1 MKDTFKAYLAQQK
14 ADNKYM
20 TAPSKELLGEGIF
33 DNRKYDCYS
42 VSIDFTSDYMVK
54 TLTNMLIN
62 DYKTNNADA
71 NTDSSVKSLISLG
84 SKEFNEKLREKL
96 FDMVVET
103 VKATKQLRTF
113 FGLGKDSSAL
123 AAIQTEGDNGTT
135 LKYIFFKASR
145 TSPKAYAERFRD
157 EVGRNPKISMLKKG
171 MDIEEETYYKA
182 DIKKARR
189 DNIFINPTENK
200 DKIMND
206 SFMTGIVSKLQD
218 KVKVELK
225 DVDEK
230 AERGNLISVY
240 SVPFK
245 VDDALIKEIAQ
256 NTENVDE
263 FYTKLTEKINN
274 ELVNALKQVSKIED
288 YVGFIPT
295 KSYGFNLYFKDK
307 DTAIDFSEKIN
318 QEGEGKVNE
327 RKRYEKKM
335 SKLYQLLA
343 PNTDLNNLTTPTN
356 NATDFFRGTLFA
368 RTHVAELIKEKFPS
382 AEDQLTI
389 YQYIVKY
396 DNDELSKFLHAFKL
410 DTDESEIHNAV
421 NKKLHDVLENLQE
434 TYKDELV
441 SMQSEGSNLIFF
453 FRKTAMI
460 DSVKSKIA
468 SAMTCEMRQIKVTKT
483 AMTAKEVTTFKEK
496 LSELDSLTSFYKA
509 IDKLYGETVKVI
521 KGWFELDHDAIMGEV
536 DDNYQ
541 DQILNLLIG
550 ITKVAQKVDG
560 FGGLIVDKEDGVVNI
575 YFKDKESFTHG
586 KELIMQEYG
595 KMIKSFP
602 DKPETVEMRRTE
614 AAKLHNAVQPDNLK
628 DYFERL
634 LGQKKGKLS
643 NSLVINIDLGK
654 FLKLSIN
661 ELYSDGAIKLLKTTE
676 RGVAAESFKDIFK
689 NSLLKTIK
697 LYESNTGEKSIYLTS
712 ELLQRMA
719 EWFKDNG
726 NKGTV
731 DEYLKSDKAQKRD
744 IIEVQGLLAAY
755 WERYAVVLKNFIIAK
770 AGNEQA
776 DKEFKYTLT
785 NLSLELEASDR
796 VAKYLNP
803 KIKNPVGIPN
813 VITKTIKGSGNTE
826 LEFTKP
832 EGIK

>member
-1 MKDTFKAYLAQQK
+1 MKDTFKAYLAQRK

-42 VSIDFTSDYMVK
+42 VSIDFTSEYMVK
-54 TLTNMLIN
+54 TLTKMLIN
-62 DYKTNNADA
+62 DYKTDNADA
-71 NTDSSVKSLISLG
+71 STDSSVKSLIGLG
-84 SKEFNEKLREKL
+84 SKEFSEKLREKL
-96 FDMVVET
+96 FDMVAET

-135 LKYIFFKASR
+135 LKYIFFRASKK
-145 TSPKAYAERFRD
+145 SPKAYAERFRD

-171 MDIEEETYYKA
+171 MDIEEETYYKS
-182 DIKKARR
+182 DIKKARAN
-189 DNIFINPTENK
+189 NIFIKLNK
-200 DKIMND
+200 DEIIKG
-206 SFMTGIVSKLQD
+206 SFMTGIVSKIQE

-225 DVDEK
+225 DADDK

-245 VDDALIKEIAQ
+245 VDDALIKETEQ
-256 NTENVDE
+256 NTKDVEE
-263 FYTKLTEKINN
+263 FYTKLAEKINA
-274 ELVNALKQVSKIED
+274 ELVSALKQVRKLDD

-307 DTAIDFSEKIN
+307 DTATDFAEKVN
-318 QEGEGKVNE
+318 QDGEGKVNE

-335 SKLYQLLA
+335 SKLFQLLDKDA
-343 PNTDLNNLTTPTN
+343 DLSSLSTPTN

-396 DNDELSKFLHAFKL
+396 DNEELKNFLHKFKL
-410 DTDESEIHNAV
+410 DVDESEIHDGV
-421 NKKLHDVLENLQE
+421 NKKLHEVLENLQG

-460 DSVKSKIA
+460 DAVKSKIA
-468 SAMTCEMRQIKVTKT
+468 SAMSCEMRQIKVTKT
-483 AMTAKEVTTFKEK
+483 AMTAKEVKTFKDK
-496 LSELDSLTSFYKA
+496 ISELDELVSFYKA

-521 KGWFELDHDAIMGEV
+521 KGWFELDEDAIKAEV
-536 DDNYQ
+536 DGNYQ
-541 DQILNLLIG
+541 DQVLNLLIG

-575 YFKDKESFTHG
+575 YFKDMESFTHG
-586 KELIMQEYG
+586 KELIVQEYG

-602 DKPETVEMRRTE
+602 DKTETVEMRRTE
-614 AAKLHNAVQPDNLK
+614 VAKLHDAVQPDNLK
-628 DYFERL
+628 SYFERL
-634 LGQKKGKLS
+634 FNDKKKEENTKLAT
-643 NSLVINIDLGK
+643 NLVIK
-654 FLKLSIN
+654 FDHEKFYNLPISDIL
-661 ELYSDGAIKLLKTTE
+661 SDGAFNLLKTE
-676 RGVAAESFKDIFK
+676 LKESFKYSFK
-689 NSLLKTIK
+689 MNLLKSINLLTEAK
-697 LYESNTGEKSIYLTS
+697 SVFTDSAFLNRVNKWWESNGK
-712 ELLQRMA
+712 
-719 EWFKDNG
+719 
-726 NKGTV
+726 KGT
-731 DEYLKSDKAQKRD
+731 LKDY
-744 IIEVQGLLAAY
+744 IENTEDNIRTKEITLAGGLLASF
-755 WERYAVVLKNFIIAK
+755 WEHFAIYLKNILIQK

-776 DKEFKYTLT
+776 DNEFNYKVTDDALVMHATERVGKFLT
-785 NLSLELEASDR
+785 GVL
-796 VAKYLNP
+796 KNP
-803 KIKNPVGIPN
+803 KSFAN
-813 VITKTIKGSGNTE
+813 VINKTIKGSDNVA

>member
-225 DVDEK
+225 EVDEK

-263 FYTKLTEKINN
+263 FYTKLTEKINS

-343 PNTDLNNLTTPTN
+343 PNADLNNLSTPAN

-483 AMTAKEVTTFKEK
+483 AMTAKEVKTFKEK
-496 LSELDSLTSFYKA
+496 LSELDSLTSFYNA

-521 KGWFELDHDAIMGEV
+521 KGWFELDHDAIVGEV

-602 DKPETVEMRRTE
+602 DKSETVEMRRTE

-719 EWFKDNG
+719 DWFKENG

-755 WERYAVVLKNFIIAK
+755 WERYAVVFPEPLIVLVITLGIPTGFLIFGFKNLA
-770 AGNEQA
+770 
-776 DKEFKYTLT
+776 TL
-785 NLSLELEASDR
+785 SEASNSNER
-796 VAKYLNP
+796 FVNVYLNSLSACSLP
-803 KIKNPVGIPN
+803 AFAIIKFF
-813 VITKTIKGSGNTE
+813 NT
-826 LEFTKP
+826 TA
-832 EGIK
+832 

>member
-1 MKDTFKAYLAQQK
+1 MKDTFKAYLAQRK

-42 VSIDFTSDYMVK
+42 VSIDFTSEYMVK
-54 TLTNMLIN
+54 TLTKMLIN
-62 DYKTNNADA
+62 DYKTDNADA
-71 NTDSSVKSLISLG
+71 STDSSVKSLIGLG
-84 SKEFNEKLREKL
+84 SKEFSEKLREKL
-96 FDMVVET
+96 FDMVAET

-135 LKYIFFKASR
+135 LKYIFFRASKK
-145 TSPKAYAERFRD
+145 SPKAYAERFRD

-171 MDIEEETYYKA
+171 MDIEEETYYKS
-182 DIKKARR
+182 DIKKARAN
-189 DNIFINPTENK
+189 NIFIKLNK
-200 DKIMND
+200 DEIIKG
-206 SFMTGIVSKLQD
+206 SFMTGIVSKIQE

-225 DVDEK
+225 DADDK

-245 VDDALIKEIAQ
+245 VDDALIKETAQ
-256 NTENVDE
+256 NTKDVEE
-263 FYTKLTEKINN
+263 FYTKLAEKINA
-274 ELVNALKQVSKIED
+274 ELVSALKQVRKLDD

-307 DTAIDFSEKIN
+307 DTATDFAEKVN
-318 QEGEGKVNE
+318 QDGEGKVNE

-335 SKLYQLLA
+335 SKLFQLLDKDA
-343 PNTDLNNLTTPTN
+343 DLSSLSTPTN

-396 DNDELSKFLHAFKL
+396 DNEELKNFLHKFKL
-410 DTDESEIHNAV
+410 DVDESEIHDGV
-421 NKKLHDVLENLQE
+421 NKKLHEVLENLQG

-460 DSVKSKIA
+460 DAVKSKIA
-468 SAMTCEMRQIKVTKT
+468 SAMSCEMRQIKVTKT
-483 AMTAKEVTTFKEK
+483 AMTAKEVKTFKDK
-496 LSELDSLTSFYKA
+496 ISELDELVSFYKA

-521 KGWFELDHDAIMGEV
+521 KGWFELDEDAIKAEV

-541 DQILNLLIG
+541 DQVLNLLIG

-575 YFKDKESFTHG
+575 YFKDMESFTHG
-586 KELIMQEYG
+586 KELIVQEYG

-602 DKPETVEMRRTE
+602 DKTETVEMRRTE
-614 AAKLHNAVQPDNLK
+614 VAKLHDAVQPDNLK
-628 DYFERL
+628 SYFERL
-634 LGQKKGKLS
+634 FNDKKKEENTKLAT
-643 NSLVINIDLGK
+643 NLVIK
-654 FLKLSIN
+654 FDHEKFYNLPISDIL
-661 ELYSDGAIKLLKTTE
+661 SDGAFNLLKTE
-676 RGVAAESFKDIFK
+676 LKESFKYSFK
-689 NSLLKTIK
+689 MNLLKSINLLTEAK
-697 LYESNTGEKSIYLTS
+697 SVFTDSAFLNRVNKWWESNGK
-712 ELLQRMA
+712 
-719 EWFKDNG
+719 
-726 NKGTV
+726 KGT
-731 DEYLKSDKAQKRD
+731 LKDY
-744 IIEVQGLLAAY
+744 IENTEDNIRTKEITLAGGLLASF
-755 WERYAVVLKNFIIAK
+755 WEHFAIYLKNILIQK

-776 DKEFKYTLT
+776 DNEFNYKVTDDALVMHATERVGKFLT
-785 NLSLELEASDR
+785 GVL
-796 VAKYLNP
+796 KNP
-803 KIKNPVGIPN
+803 KSFAN
-813 VITKTIKGSGNTE
+813 VINKTIKGSDNVA

>member
-42 VSIDFTSDYMVK
+42 VSIDFTSEYMVK

-62 DYKTNNADA
+62 DYKTDNADA
-71 NTDSSVKSLISLG
+71 STDSSVKSLIGLG
-84 SKEFNEKLREKL
+84 SKEFSEKLREKL
-96 FDMVVET
+96 FDMVAET

-135 LKYIFFKASR
+135 LKYIFFRASKK
-145 TSPKAYAERFRD
+145 SPKAYAERFRD

-171 MDIEEETYYKA
+171 MDIEEETYYKS
-182 DIKKARR
+182 DIKKARAN
-189 DNIFINPTENK
+189 NIFIKLNK
-200 DKIMND
+200 DEIIKG
-206 SFMTGIVSKLQD
+206 SFMTGIVSKIQE

-225 DVDEK
+225 DADDK

-245 VDDALIKEIAQ
+245 VDDALIKETAQ
-256 NTENVDE
+256 NTKDVEE
-263 FYTKLTEKINN
+263 FYTKLVEKINA
-274 ELVNALKQVSKIED
+274 ELVSALKQVRKLDD

-307 DTAIDFSEKIN
+307 DTATDFAEKVN

-327 RKRYEKKM
+327 RKRYEKKI
-335 SKLYQLLA
+335 SKLFQLLDKDA
-343 PNTDLNNLTTPTN
+343 DLSSLSTPTN

-396 DNDELSKFLHAFKL
+396 DNEELKNFLHKFKL
-410 DTDESEIHNAV
+410 DVDESEIHEGV
-421 NKKLHDVLENLQE
+421 NKKLHEVLENLQGA
-434 TYKDELV
+434 YKDELV

-460 DSVKSKIA
+460 DAVKSKIA
-468 SAMTCEMRQIKVTKT
+468 SAMSCEMRQIKVTKT
-483 AMTAKEVTTFKEK
+483 AMTAKEVKTFKDK
-496 LSELDSLTSFYKA
+496 ISELDDLVSFYKA
-509 IDKLYGETVKVI
+509 IDKLYGETVKLI
-521 KGWFELDHDAIMGEV
+521 KGWFELDEDAIKAEV

-541 DQILNLLIG
+541 DQVLNLLIG

-602 DKPETVEMRRTE
+602 DKAETVEMRRTE
-614 AAKLHNAVQPDNLK
+614 AVKLHDAVQPDNLK
-628 DYFERL
+628 AYFERL
-634 LGQKKGKLS
+634 FNDKKEEENTKLAT
-643 NSLVINIDLGK
+643 NLVIK
-654 FLKLSIN
+654 FDHEKFYNLPISDIL
-661 ELYSDGAIKLLKTTE
+661 SDGAFNLLKTE
-676 RGVAAESFKDIFK
+676 LKESFQYSFK
-689 NSLLKTIK
+689 TNLLKSINLLTEAK
-697 LYESNTGEKSIYLTS
+697 SVFTDSEFLNRVNKWWESNGK
-712 ELLQRMA
+712 
-719 EWFKDNG
+719 
-726 NKGTV
+726 KGT
-731 DEYLKSDKAQKRD
+731 LKDY
-744 IIEVQGLLAAY
+744 IENTEDNIRTKEITLAGGLLASF
-755 WERYAVVLKNFIIAK
+755 WEHFAIYLKNILIQK

-776 DKEFKYTLT
+776 DNEFNYKVTDDALVMHATERVGKFLT
-785 NLSLELEASDR
+785 SVL
-796 VAKYLNP
+796 KNP
-803 KIKNPVGIPN
+803 KSFAN
-813 VITKTIKGSGNTE
+813 VINKTIKGSDNVA

>member
-42 VSIDFTSDYMVK
+42 VSIDFTSEYMVK

-62 DYKTNNADA
+62 DYKTDNADA
-71 NTDSSVKSLISLG
+71 STDSSVKSLIGLG
-84 SKEFNEKLREKL
+84 SKEFSEKLREKL
-96 FDMVVET
+96 FDMVAET

-135 LKYIFFKASR
+135 LKYIFFRASKK
-145 TSPKAYAERFRD
+145 SPKAYAERFRD

-171 MDIEEETYYKA
+171 MDIEEETYYKS
-182 DIKKARR
+182 DIKKARAN
-189 DNIFINPTENK
+189 NIFIKLNK
-200 DKIMND
+200 DEIIKG
-206 SFMTGIVSKLQD
+206 SFMTGIVSKIQE

-225 DVDEK
+225 DADDK

-245 VDDALIKEIAQ
+245 VDDALIKETAQ
-256 NTENVDE
+256 NTKDVEE
-263 FYTKLTEKINN
+263 FYTKLVEKINA
-274 ELVNALKQVSKIED
+274 ELVSALKQVRKLDD

-307 DTAIDFSEKIN
+307 DTATDFAEKVN

-327 RKRYEKKM
+327 RKRYEKKI
-335 SKLYQLLA
+335 SKLFQLLDKDA
-343 PNTDLNNLTTPTN
+343 DLSSLSTPTN

-396 DNDELSKFLHAFKL
+396 DNEELKNFLHKFKL
-410 DTDESEIHNAV
+410 DVDESEIHEGV
-421 NKKLHDVLENLQE
+421 NKKLREVLENLQGA
-434 TYKDELV
+434 YKDELV

-460 DSVKSKIA
+460 DAVKSKIA
-468 SAMTCEMRQIKVTKT
+468 SAMSCEMRQIKVTKT
-483 AMTAKEVTTFKEK
+483 AMTAKEVKTFKDK
-496 LSELDSLTSFYKA
+496 ISELDDLVSFYKA
-509 IDKLYGETVKVI
+509 IDKLYGETVKLI
-521 KGWFELDHDAIMGEV
+521 KGWFELDEDAIKAEV

-541 DQILNLLIG
+541 DQVLNLLIG

-602 DKPETVEMRRTE
+602 DKAETVEMRRTE
-614 AAKLHNAVQPDNLK
+614 AVKLHDAVQPDNLK
-628 DYFERL
+628 AYFERL
-634 LGQKKGKLS
+634 FNDKKEEENTKLAT
-643 NSLVINIDLGK
+643 NLVIK
-654 FLKLSIN
+654 FDHEKFYNLPISDIL
-661 ELYSDGAIKLLKTTE
+661 SDGAFNLLKTE
-676 RGVAAESFKDIFK
+676 LKESFQYSFK
-689 NSLLKTIK
+689 TNLLKSINLLTEAK
-697 LYESNTGEKSIYLTS
+697 SVFTDSEFLNRVNKWWESNGK
-712 ELLQRMA
+712 
-719 EWFKDNG
+719 
-726 NKGTV
+726 KGT
-731 DEYLKSDKAQKRD
+731 LKDY
-744 IIEVQGLLAAY
+744 IENTEDNIRTKEITLAGGLLASF
-755 WERYAVVLKNFIIAK
+755 WEHFAIYLKNILIQK

-776 DKEFKYTLT
+776 DNEFNYKVTDDALVMHATERVGKFLT
-785 NLSLELEASDR
+785 SVL
-796 VAKYLNP
+796 KNP
-803 KIKNPVGIPN
+803 KSFAN
-813 VITKTIKGSGNTE
+813 VINKTIKGSDNVA

>member
-42 VSIDFTSDYMVK
+42 VSIDFTSEYMVK

-62 DYKTNNADA
+62 DYKTDNADA
-71 NTDSSVKSLISLG
+71 STDSSVKSLIGLG
-84 SKEFNEKLREKL
+84 SKEFSEKLREKL
-96 FDMVVET
+96 FDMVAET

-135 LKYIFFKASR
+135 LKYIFFRASKK
-145 TSPKAYAERFRD
+145 SPKAYAERFRD

-171 MDIEEETYYKA
+171 MDIEEETYYKS
-182 DIKKARR
+182 DIKKARAN
-189 DNIFINPTENK
+189 NIFIKLNK
-200 DKIMND
+200 DEIIKG
-206 SFMTGIVSKLQD
+206 SFMTGIVSKIQE

-225 DVDEK
+225 DADDK

-245 VDDALIKEIAQ
+245 VDDALIKETAQ
-256 NTENVDE
+256 NTKDVEE
-263 FYTKLTEKINN
+263 FYTKLVEKINA
-274 ELVNALKQVSKIED
+274 ELVSALKQVRKLDD

-307 DTAIDFSEKIN
+307 DTATDFAEKVN

-327 RKRYEKKM
+327 RKRYEKKI
-335 SKLYQLLA
+335 SKLFQLLDKDA
-343 PNTDLNNLTTPTN
+343 DLSSLSTPTN

-396 DNDELSKFLHAFKL
+396 DNEELKNFLHKFKL
-410 DTDESEIHNAV
+410 DVDESEIHEGV
-421 NKKLHDVLENLQE
+421 NKKLREVLENLQGA
-434 TYKDELV
+434 YKDELV

-460 DSVKSKIA
+460 DAVKSKIA
-468 SAMTCEMRQIKVTKT
+468 SAMSCEMRQIKVTKT
-483 AMTAKEVTTFKEK
+483 AMTAKEVKTFKDK
-496 LSELDSLTSFYKA
+496 ISELDDLVSFYKA
-509 IDKLYGETVKVI
+509 IDKLYGETVKLI
-521 KGWFELDHDAIMGEV
+521 KGWFELDEDAIKAEV

-541 DQILNLLIG
+541 DQVLNLLIG

-602 DKPETVEMRRTE
+602 DKAETVEMRRTE
-614 AAKLHNAVQPDNLK
+614 AVKLHDAVQPDNLK
-628 DYFERL
+628 AYFERL
-634 LGQKKGKLS
+634 FNDKKEEENTKLAT
-643 NSLVINIDLGK
+643 NLVIK
-654 FLKLSIN
+654 FDHEKFYNLPISDIL
-661 ELYSDGAIKLLKTTE
+661 SDGAFNLLKTE
-676 RGVAAESFKDIFK
+676 LKESFQYSFK
-689 NSLLKTIK
+689 INLLKSINLLTEAK
-697 LYESNTGEKSIYLTS
+697 SVFTDSEFLNRVNKWWESNGK
-712 ELLQRMA
+712 
-719 EWFKDNG
+719 
-726 NKGTV
+726 KGT
-731 DEYLKSDKAQKRD
+731 LKDY
-744 IIEVQGLLAAY
+744 IENTEDNIRTKEITLAGGLLASF
-755 WERYAVVLKNFIIAK
+755 WEHFAIYLKNILIQK

-776 DKEFKYTLT
+776 DNEFNYKVTDDALVMHATERVGKFLT
-785 NLSLELEASDR
+785 SVL
-796 VAKYLNP
+796 KNP
-803 KIKNPVGIPN
+803 KSFAN
-813 VITKTIKGSGNTE
+813 VINKTIKGSDNVA

>member
-1 MKDTFKAYLAQQK
+1 MKDTFKAYLAQRK

-42 VSIDFTSDYMVK
+42 VSIDFTSEYMVK
-54 TLTNMLIN
+54 TLTKMLIN
-62 DYKTNNADA
+62 DYKTDNADA
-71 NTDSSVKSLISLG
+71 STDSSVKSLIGLG
-84 SKEFNEKLREKL
+84 SKEFSEKLREKL
-96 FDMVVET
+96 FDMVAET

-135 LKYIFFKASR
+135 LKYIFFRASKK
-145 TSPKAYAERFRD
+145 SPKAYAERFRD

-171 MDIEEETYYKA
+171 MDIEEETYYKS
-182 DIKKARR
+182 DIKKARAN
-189 DNIFINPTENK
+189 NIFIKLNK
-200 DKIMND
+200 DEIIKG
-206 SFMTGIVSKLQD
+206 SFMTGIVSKIQE

-225 DVDEK
+225 DADDK

-245 VDDALIKEIAQ
+245 VDDALIKETAQ
-256 NTENVDE
+256 NTKDVEE
-263 FYTKLTEKINN
+263 FYTKLAEKINA
-274 ELVNALKQVSKIED
+274 ELVSALKQVRKLDD

-307 DTAIDFSEKIN
+307 DTATDFAEKVN
-318 QEGEGKVNE
+318 QDGEGKVNE

-335 SKLYQLLA
+335 SKLFQLLDKDA
-343 PNTDLNNLTTPTN
+343 DLSSLSTPTN

-396 DNDELSKFLHAFKL
+396 DNEELKNFLHKFKL
-410 DTDESEIHNAV
+410 DVDESEIHDGV
-421 NKKLHDVLENLQE
+421 NKKLHEVLENLQG

-460 DSVKSKIA
+460 DAVKSKIA
-468 SAMTCEMRQIKVTKT
+468 SAMSCEMRQIKVTKT
-483 AMTAKEVTTFKEK
+483 AMTAKEVKTFKDK
-496 LSELDSLTSFYKA
+496 ISELDELVSFYKS
-509 IDKLYGETVKVI
+509 IDRLYGETVKVI
-521 KGWFELDHDAIMGEV
+521 KGWFELDEDAIKAEV

-541 DQILNLLIG
+541 DQVLNLLIG

-575 YFKDKESFTHG
+575 YFKDMESFTHG
-586 KELIMQEYG
+586 KELIVQEYG

-602 DKPETVEMRRTE
+602 DKAETVEMRRTE
-614 AAKLHNAVQPDNLK
+614 AAKLHDAVQPDNLK
-628 DYFERL
+628 SYFERL
-634 LGQKKGKLS
+634 FNDKKKEENTKLAT
-643 NSLVINIDLGK
+643 NLVIK
-654 FLKLSIN
+654 FDHEKFYNLPISDIL
-661 ELYSDGAIKLLKTTE
+661 SDGAFNLLKTE
-676 RGVAAESFKDIFK
+676 LKESFKYSFK
-689 NSLLKTIK
+689 TDLLKSINLLTEAK
-697 LYESNTGEKSIYLTS
+697 SVFTDSAFLNRVNKWWESNGK
-712 ELLQRMA
+712 
-719 EWFKDNG
+719 
-726 NKGTV
+726 KGT
-731 DEYLKSDKAQKRD
+731 LKDY
-744 IIEVQGLLAAY
+744 IENTEDNIRTKEITLAGGLLASF
-755 WERYAVVLKNFIIAK
+755 WEHFAIYLKNILIQK

-776 DKEFKYTLT
+776 DNEFNYKVTDDALVMHATERVGKFLT
-785 NLSLELEASDR
+785 GVL
-796 VAKYLNP
+796 KNP
-803 KIKNPVGIPN
+803 KSFAN
-813 VITKTIKGSGNTE
+813 VINKTIKGSDNVA

>member
-42 VSIDFTSDYMVK
+42 VSIDFTSEYMVK

-62 DYKTNNADA
+62 DYKTDNADA
-71 NTDSSVKSLISLG
+71 STDSSVKSLIGLG
-84 SKEFNEKLREKL
+84 SKEFSEKLREKL
-96 FDMVVET
+96 FDMVAET

-135 LKYIFFKASR
+135 LKYIFFRASKK
-145 TSPKAYAERFRD
+145 SPKAYAERFRD

-171 MDIEEETYYKA
+171 MDIEEETYYKS
-182 DIKKARR
+182 DIKKARAN
-189 DNIFINPTENK
+189 NIFIKLNK
-200 DKIMND
+200 DEIIKG
-206 SFMTGIVSKLQD
+206 SFMTGIVSKIQE

-225 DVDEK
+225 DADDK

-245 VDDALIKEIAQ
+245 VDDALIKETAQ
-256 NTENVDE
+256 NTKDVEE
-263 FYTKLTEKINN
+263 FYTKLVEKINA
-274 ELVNALKQVSKIED
+274 ELVSALKQVRKLDD

-307 DTAIDFSEKIN
+307 DTATDFAEKVN

-327 RKRYEKKM
+327 RKRYEKKI
-335 SKLYQLLA
+335 SKLFQLLDKDA
-343 PNTDLNNLTTPTN
+343 DLSSLSTPTN

-396 DNDELSKFLHAFKL
+396 DNEELKNFLHKFKL
-410 DTDESEIHNAV
+410 DVDESEIHDGV
-421 NKKLHDVLENLQE
+421 NKKLREVLENLQGA
-434 TYKDELV
+434 YKDELV

-460 DSVKSKIA
+460 DAVKSKIA
-468 SAMTCEMRQIKVTKT
+468 SAMSCEMRQIKVTKT
-483 AMTAKEVTTFKEK
+483 AMTAKEVKTFKDK
-496 LSELDSLTSFYKA
+496 ISELDELVSFYKA
-509 IDKLYGETVKVI
+509 IDKLYGETVKLI
-521 KGWFELDHDAIMGEV
+521 KGWFELDEDAIKAEV

-541 DQILNLLIG
+541 DQVLNLLIG

-560 FGGLIVDKEDGVVNI
+560 FGGLIVDKEDGVVNV

-602 DKPETVEMRRTE
+602 DKAETVEMRRTE
-614 AAKLHNAVQPDNLK
+614 TAKLHDAVQPDNLK
-628 DYFERL
+628 AYFERL
-634 LGQKKGKLS
+634 FNDKKEEENTKLAT
-643 NSLVINIDLGK
+643 NLVIK
-654 FLKLSIN
+654 FDHEKFYNLPISDIL
-661 ELYSDGAIKLLKTTE
+661 SDGAFNLLKTE
-676 RGVAAESFKDIFK
+676 LKESFQYSFK
-689 NSLLKTIK
+689 TNLLKSINLLTEAK
-697 LYESNTGEKSIYLTS
+697 SVFTDSEFLNRVNKWWESNGK
-712 ELLQRMA
+712 
-719 EWFKDNG
+719 
-726 NKGTV
+726 KGT
-731 DEYLKSDKAQKRD
+731 LKDY
-744 IIEVQGLLAAY
+744 IENTEDNIRTKEITLAGGLLASF
-755 WERYAVVLKNFIIAK
+755 WEHFAIYLKNILIQK

-776 DKEFKYTLT
+776 DNEFNYKVTDDALVMHATERVGKFLT
-785 NLSLELEASDR
+785 GVL
-796 VAKYLNP
+796 KNP
-803 KIKNPVGIPN
+803 KSFAN
-813 VITKTIKGSGNTE
+813 VINKTIKGSDNVA